1 MPSQFRRGCI
11 EVLQPH
17 EEVPVKGGR
26 IVALV
31 LGCLLVLPGVGLLV
45 GGGALA
51 ISYAAA
57 RDGQGY
63 VNASVDPLQTSAVA
77 VTSQHLDFGSD
88 VEGPDALWD
97 TLDVRVRLQMTSSA
111 DQPVFVGIARSG
123 AVDAYLAGTAHDV
136 VADVGRDGSVTYR
149 HRGGDLVIA
158 PPTRQG
164 FWSRSAWGK
173 GTQEVTWSVRPG
185 HWSAVLMNAD
195 GSPGVTADLE
205 VGTKAGFVFPLAVGM
220 GGLGLV
226 LLAAGVVLIV
236 VAVTRGGSNGAEPA
250 GAGPGSAPGEYPGRG
265 TPVTLSATLD
275 PALSRWKWLVKW
287 FLAIPHFIVL
297 VFLWVAFVV
306 LTVVA
311 FFAILFTGRYP
322 RGIFDFN
329 VGVLRWT
336 WRVSF
341 YATNGGLATDRY
353 PPFRLAA
360 QPAEPASLDIDYP
373 DRLSRGLVLVK
384 WWLLAI
390 PHYAVLAILVGGTFW
405 GSQDHAGIYSGGL
418 LSLLVLIAALALL
431 FTGRYPVS
439 LFNLVVGLNRWFY
452 RVVAYVAL
460 MTDAYPPFRLDQGGT
475 EPQRIG
481 PVEPRS
487 GPDSGAAAHEEGATV
502 IAVPGQHEAHEAESS
517 QPQPARS

>member
-1 MPSQFRRGCI
+1 M
-11 EVLQPH
+11 
-17 EEVPVKGGR
+17 KAGR

-31 LGCLLVLPGVGLLV
+31 LGCLLVLPGVGLLI

-57 RDGQGY
+57 RDNHGY
-63 VNASVDPLQTSAVA
+63 VNASPDPLQTSAVA

-97 TLDVRVRLQMTSSA
+97 ALDVRIRLRVTSST

-123 AVDAYLAGTAHDV
+123 TVDAYLAGTAHDV
-136 VADVGRDGSVTYR
+136 VADVGQDGSVTYR
-149 HRGGDLVIA
+149 HRGGDLTIA
-158 PPTRQG
+158 PPTGEG
-164 FWSRSAWGK
+164 FWSRSAWGP
-173 GTQEVTWSVRPG
+173 GTQEVTWPVRPG

-195 GSPGVTADLE
+195 GTPGVAADLE
-205 VGTKAGFVFPLAVGM
+205 VGTKAGFVLPLAVGM
-220 GGLGLV
+220 AGLGLV
-226 LLAAGVVLIV
+226 LLTGGVVLII
-236 VAVTRGGSNGAEPA
+236 VAVSRGGRNGS
-250 GAGPGSAPGEYPGRG
+250 GAGPAAASAGSAPGHYSGRG
-265 TPVTLSATLD
+265 TPVMLSATLD
-275 PALSRWKWLVKW
+275 PGLSRWKWLVKW
-287 FLAIPHFIVL
+287 FLAVPHFIVL

-341 YATNGGLATDRY
+341 YATDGGLGTDRY
-353 PPFRLAA
+353 PPFRLSA
-360 QPAEPASLDIDYP
+360 QPGEPASLDITYP

-390 PHYAVLAILVGGTFW
+390 PHYAVLAILVGGTFGW
-405 GSQDHAGIYSGGL
+405 SQDHGGRYSGGL
-418 LSLLVLIAALALL
+418 LSLLVLIAAVALL

-460 MTDAYPPFRLDQGGT
+460 MTDAYPPFRLDQGGA

-481 PVEPRS
+481 PAEPPG
-487 GPDSGAAAHEEGATV
+487 GPDSGAAPQEEGATV
-502 IAVPGQHEAHEAESS
+502 MAVPGQHDAHEAEST

>member
-1 MPSQFRRGCI
+1 
-11 EVLQPH
+11 
-17 EEVPVKGGR
+17 VKAGR
-26 IVALV
+26 VVALV
-31 LGCLLVLPGVGLLV
+31 VGCLLVLPGVGLLV

-57 RDGQGY
+57 RDDHGY
-63 VNASVDPLQTSAVA
+63 VDASLDRLQTSAVA
-77 VTSQHLDFGSD
+77 VTSQHLDFGSN

-97 TLDVRVRLQMTSSA
+97 ALDVRVRLRVSTNA
-111 DQPVFVGIARSG
+111 DQPVFVGIARSD

-136 VADVGRDGSVTYR
+136 VADVGQDGSVTYR
-149 HRGGDLVIA
+149 HRGGDLTIA
-158 PPTRQG
+158 PPTRQE
-164 FWSRSAWGK
+164 FWSRSAWGT
-173 GTQEVTWSVRPG
+173 GTQEVTWPVRSG

-195 GSPGVTADLE
+195 GSPGVTAHLE
-205 VGTKAGFVFPLAVGM
+205 VGTKAGFVFPLALGM
-220 GGLGLV
+220 AGLGLV
-226 LLAAGVVLIV
+226 LLTGGVVLIV
-236 VAVTRGGSNGAEPA
+236 AAVARGGLDVSGAEPA
-250 GAGPGSAPGEYPGRG
+250 GASRGSALGQYAGRG
-265 TPVTLSATLD
+265 TPVTLSAILD

-297 VFLWVAFVV
+297 LFLWVAFVV

-311 FFAILFTGRYP
+311 LFAILFTGRYP

-341 YATNGGLATDRY
+341 YATDGGLGTDRY
-353 PPFRLAA
+353 PPFSLSAE
-360 QPAEPASLDIDYP
+360 PGEPASLDIDYP
-373 DRLSRGLVLVK
+373 ESLSRGLVLVK

-390 PHYAVLAILVGGTFW
+390 PHYALLAIMVGGTFW
-405 GSQDHAGIYSGGL
+405 GPQDDAGIYSGGL

-460 MTDAYPPFRLDQGGT
+460 MTDKYPPFRLDQGGT

-481 PVEPRS
+481 PEEPPG
-487 GPDSGAAAHEEGATV
+487 GPDSGAAPHEDGATV
-502 IAVPGQHEAHEAESS
+502 MAVPGQHNVQEAEST
-517 QPQPARS
+517 QPSVGASEKGTVRGFGVSK

>member
-1 MPSQFRRGCI
+1 MLPAGFDRDVAPR
-11 EVLQPH
+11 
-17 EEVPVKGGR
+17 EEVPVKAGR

-51 ISYAAA
+51 IGYAAA
-57 RDGQGY
+57 RDDHGY
-63 VNASVDPLQTSAVA
+63 LNASMDPLQTSAVA
-77 VTSQHLDFGSD
+77 VTSQNLDFGSD
-88 VEGPDALWD
+88 VGGPDALWD
-97 TLDVRVRLQMTSSA
+97 ALDVRVRLRVTSRG

-136 VADVGRDGSVTYR
+136 VADVGHGGSVTYR
-149 HRGGDLVIA
+149 HRGGDLTIA
-158 PPTRQG
+158 PPTGQG
-164 FWSRSAWGK
+164 FWSKSAS
-173 GTQEVTWSVRPG
+173 GTGAQEVTWSVRPG

-195 GSPGVTADLE
+195 GSPGVTADVE

-220 GGLGLV
+220 AGLGLV
-226 LLAAGVVLIV
+226 LLAGGVVLIV
-236 VAVTRGGSNGAEPA
+236 VAMTRGGRSGAEPA
-250 GAGPGSAPGEYPGRG
+250 GAGPGSAPGQRSGRG

-297 VFLWVAFVV
+297 AFLWAAFVV

-341 YATNGGLATDRY
+341 YATDGGLGTDRY
-353 PPFRLAA
+353 PPFRLSAL
-360 QPAEPASLDIDYP
+360 PGEPASLDIDYP
-373 DRLSRGLVLVK
+373 ARLSRGLVLVK

-405 GSQDHAGIYSGGL
+405 GSQNRAGNYSGGL

-439 LFNLVVGLNRWFY
+439 LFDLVVGLNRWFY

-460 MTDAYPPFRLDQGGT
+460 MTDVYPPFRLDQGGA
-475 EPQRIG
+475 EPQRTG
-481 PVEPRS
+481 PVEPPD
-487 GPDSGAAAHEEGATV
+487 GPDPGAAAHGEGATV
-502 IAVPGQHEAHEAESS
+502 MTVPGQHNVQGIEPTQSK
-517 QPQPARS
+517 PARS

>member
-1 MPSQFRRGCI
+1 M
-11 EVLQPH
+11 
-17 EEVPVKGGR
+17 KAGR
-26 IVALV
+26 VVALI
-31 LGCLLVLPGVGLLV
+31 LGCLLVLPGVGFLV

-51 ISYAAA
+51 IGYAAA
-57 RDGQGY
+57 RDNHGY
-63 VNASVDPLQTSAVA
+63 VSASLDPLQTSAVA
-77 VTSQHLDFGSD
+77 VTSQRLDLGSN

-97 TLDVRVRLQMTSSA
+97 ALDVRVRLRVSNDG

-136 VADVGRDGSVTYR
+136 VADVGQGGSVTYR
-149 HRGGDLVIA
+149 HRAGDLTIA
-158 PPTRQG
+158 PPTGQG
-164 FWSRSAWGK
+164 FWSRSAWGT
-173 GTQEVTWSVRPG
+173 GTQEVTWSVRSG

-195 GSPGVTADLE
+195 GSPGVTADVE
-205 VGTKAGFVFPLAVGM
+205 VGTKAGFVFPLALGLA
-220 GGLGLV
+220 GLGLV
-226 LLAAGVVLIV
+226 LLTGGVVLIV
-236 VAVTRGGSNGAEPA
+236 AAVTGGGSVGSGAEPA
-250 GAGPGSAPGEYPGRG
+250 GASTGSDPGQYPGRG
-265 TPVTLSATLD
+265 TPVTLSAALD

-287 FLAIPHFIVL
+287 FLAIPHFVVL
-297 VFLWVAFVV
+297 LFLWVAFVV
-306 LTVVA
+306 LTVVV

-341 YATNGGLATDRY
+341 YATDGGLGTDRY
-353 PPFRLAA
+353 PPFRLSA
-360 QPAEPASLDIDYP
+360 QPGDPASLDIAYP

-405 GSQDHAGIYSGGL
+405 GLEDHAGIYSGGL

-431 FTGRYPVS
+431 FTGRYPES
-439 LFNLVVGLNRWFY
+439 IFNLVVGLNRWFY

-481 PVEPRS
+481 PVEPLG
-487 GPDSGAAAHEEGATV
+487 GPDSGAAAHEEGAIV
-502 IAVPGQHEAHEAESS
+502 MAVPGQHNVQEAEST
-517 QPQPARS
+517 QPQPARN